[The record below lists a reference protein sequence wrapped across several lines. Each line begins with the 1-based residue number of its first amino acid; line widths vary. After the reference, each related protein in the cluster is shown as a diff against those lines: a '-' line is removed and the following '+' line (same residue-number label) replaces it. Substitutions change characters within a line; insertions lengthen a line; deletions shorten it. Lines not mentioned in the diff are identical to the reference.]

1 MCVPTLPASTLF
13 LYVISRP
20 QTRSRRPASRRLPN
34 TKEKNEQPAAG
45 LQHELDQL
53 SINALRFLA
62 VDAVQKANSGHP
74 GAPLACAPI
83 AYLLYHKVMK
93 HDPSDP
99 KWIDRDRFVLSNGH
113 ASALLYG
120 SLHLSGYDLPM
131 SQLEQFRQWGSHTP
145 GHPEYGDTPGVE
157 VTTGPLGQGFG
168 MAVGIATAEKHLA
181 AIYNRDTYNIVDHF
195 TYVLCGDGDMMEG
208 ISHET
213 ASLAG
218 TLGLGKLI
226 VFYDD
231 NLISLDGPTEL
242 SFTENV
248 NMRFEAYNWHVQFV
262 PDGNDLVALEDAILA
277 AKAETTRPSLINV
290 RTIIGYGSP
299 KAGTNKVHGEALG
312 VEAVKAT
319 KKNLGWPEDKTFYV
333 PDEARANW
341 DKAKLRGKDFKAAW
355 EAEFAEYA
363 KAYPEPAAEFKRV
376 ISAKLADGWEKTIPV
391 FPTEKPIAT
400 RNAGQTV
407 MNAIE
412 KVVPEL
418 FGGAADLTASTKTIF
433 KDSPSFH
440 VDPTGRN
447 VFFGVREF
455 GMCAMVNGMA
465 AHGGIIPFG
474 STFFVFSDYARSAI
488 RMAALMGVHSL
499 FVFTHDSVGL
509 GEDGPTHQPIEHLMS
524 LRAIPQLT
532 DFRPAD
538 ANETAACWQ
547 LALER
552 KSPSFMALSRQD
564 LPVLDNEK
572 YKIREGV
579 KHGAYALDAT
589 GKDIILIAT
598 GSEVSVIIKA
608 AAELKAAG
616 INATVVSMPS
626 FRIFDE
632 QDQSYKDQL
641 FPESTPKVS
650 LEAGATMGW
659 YKYVGHNGTVIGI
672 DRFGASAPGAIALDK
687 LGINVA
693 HVVDAAKKLVKK

>member
-1 MCVPTLPASTLF
+1 MSDK
-13 LYVISRP
+13 
-20 QTRSRRPASRRLPN
+20 QN
-34 TKEKNEQPAAG
+34 
-45 LQHELDQL
+45 ELDQL

-62 VDAVQKANSGHP
+62 VDGVQKANSGHP

-83 AYLLYHKVMK
+83 AYLLYHKLMK
-93 HDPSDP
+93 HDPADP

-113 ASALLYG
+113 ASMLLYG

-145 GHPEYGDTPGVE
+145 GHPEYGETPGVE

-168 MAVGIATAEKHLA
+168 MAVGMAAAEKHLA
-181 AIYNRDTYNIVDHF
+181 AVYNRDMYSVIDHHVF
-195 TYVLCGDGDMMEG
+195 VLCGDGDLMEG

-226 VFYDD
+226 VLYDD

-242 SFTENV
+242 SYTEDV
-248 NMRFEAYNWHVQFV
+248 TKRFEAYHWQVLSV
-262 PDGNDLVALEDAILA
+262 ADGNDLVAIEDAINA
-277 AKAETTRPSLINV
+277 GKADTTRPTLIRV
-290 RTIIGYGSP
+290 RTVIGYGSP

-312 VEAVKAT
+312 VDAVKAT
-319 KKNLGWPEDKTFYV
+319 KRNLGWPEDKTFYV

-341 DKAKLRGKDFKAAW
+341 DTVKPKGKKTH
-355 EAEFAEYA
+355 AEWDAHFEEY
-363 KAYPEPAAEFKRV
+363 KRAYPEPAAEFERRIKAEM
-376 ISAKLADGWEKTIPV
+376 AKGWEKSIPT
-391 FPTEKPIAT
+391 FPVDKPVAT
-400 RNAGQTV
+400 RNAGQIV

-455 GMCAMVNGMA
+455 GMMAMVNGMA

-474 STFFVFSDYARSAI
+474 STFFVFSDYCRPALRL
-488 RMAALMGVHSL
+488 AALMSTHSL

-509 GEDGPTHQPIEHLMS
+509 GEDGPTHQPVEHLMA
-524 LRAIPQLT
+524 LRAIPQMT

-538 ANETAACWQ
+538 GNETAACWK

-552 KSPSFMALSRQD
+552 KSASFMALSRQD
-564 LPVLDNEK
+564 LPVLDAAK
-572 YKIREGV
+572 YKVLEGCA
-579 KHGAYALDAT
+579 KGAYVLEAY
-589 GKDIILIAT
+589 GKDLVIVAT
-598 GSEVSVIIKA
+598 GSEVTTALTA
-608 AAELKAAG
+608 AEELKAAG
-616 INATVVSMPS
+616 VMATVVSMPS
-626 FRIFDE
+626 FKIFSE
-632 QDQSYKDQL
+632 QSEEYQMSI
-641 FPESTPKVS
+641 FPHGVPKIS
-650 LEAGATMGW
+650 IEAGATMGW
-659 YKYVGHNGTVIGI
+659 WKYIGRDGVAI
-672 DRFGASAPGAIALDK
+672 GLDRFGASAPGPIALEK
-687 LGINVA
+687 LGISVA
-693 HVVDAAKKLVKK
+693 HVVEAAKGLVKK